1 MQKSFEQTLMEH
13 RLIIR
18 RAMHNAGGQFD
29 VNFNEFSATW
39 FDPETQKTVDITGEI
54 DFTGPTDYKISI
66 LTAQIQG
73 INVEYF
79 LKDMFPAAELRA
91 FNYLIKSEHTDRLR
105 MAA

>member
-1 MQKSFEQTLMEH
+1 MQKSFEQTLLDH
-13 RLIIR
+13 HQIIR

-29 VNFNEFSATW
+29 VYFTEFSATW
-39 FDPETQKTVDITGEI
+39 FDPETERTV
-54 DFTGPTDYKISI
+54 DFTGDVDFTGSADFRISI

-73 INVEYF
+73 SNVEYL

-91 FNYLIKSEHTDRLR
+91 FNYLIKSEHTGPAR